1 LPAGMLS
8 MMFVYLV
15 WQALIGSGDRKEQRE
30 TAAQPT
36 GGSELLLLGI
46 FAALVAHFV
55 EVHFVFSIAAT
66 YVYFWAYAGVV
77 VAQTRW
83 SPWTPE
89 PGRAEASVQS
99 DDSTSAS
106 QVPERSTRKRK
117 RRRRKPASSAV
128 SGTVEK
134 MATKHP
140 GAEDW
145 ETWLGV
151 WGLVVTIV
159 LIALIFDFVSVQFDI
174 SRGSFSTLWMLAIT
188 WGLGLIIGL
197 GQISARD
204 STWRTPINWGRALLL
219 YGATSL
225 GYALFFLMVHRWQLG
240 RVRNITATDPIQGVI
255 RGAGVY
261 SGALILFYV
270 FVGLLLLLIALML
283 AMPFF
288 QRQPTWRAA
297 NWWLY
302 PILIV
307 ATGVG
312 VWFKNV
318 DVVRADMYLKQGEQ
332 YRGQRQYDSAIAL
345 HQRSIGLDPDE
356 DFYYL
361 MLALDYQLKGQDG
374 SVPPEGRAQAWEEG
388 EKVAIQARKINRY
401 NPDNTG
407 NMGRY
412 YLTWAQ
418 FTPPDDP
425 QVLARYQKALDFFE
439 KATHLAPQNVVY
451 YNLLA
456 QTYYQLGQF
465 ELAEKILQTSAAL
478 DPEFEQTPMLLGDTY
493 AAMGRPEAAAKAHR
507 AAILLAPDVFADQNL
522 DQRLNFYLSASQP
535 LTNPSPE
542 GSSQAGTPI
551 QVIISAFEEA
561 QEEYP
566 NDARIPRTL
575 GRIYARIGDYE
586 NATARY
592 EQAIQMGD
600 NSVQTALDMA
610 DLHLALK
617 DYETAA
623 NEYQRVLLLDPQNTQ
638 AHANLGYVYAQLGR
652 LDEAIQENLQV
663 LELNPD
669 DYITQRNLVLLYRD
683 SNRMEE
689 AISQAE
695 RMIEVTPEN
704 ELETAY
710 LLLGNLY
717 ETSGDVAKADVA
729 YQRAVAANP
738 DSSQALTALG
748 NLYLQSGRPE
758 DALETFEAMAQVAPE
773 NYAVYQQLA
782 MIYWQLKRYD
792 EALSAADQA
801 LRLAPEDAQ
810 DSLRR
815 LVAQIEAEK
824 EG

>member
-1 LPAGMLS
+1 

-15 WQALIGSGDRKEQRE
+15 WQALIGSGDREEHQE
-30 TAAQPT
+30 TAAQRT
-36 GGSELLLLGI
+36 GGGELLLLGV

-77 VAQTRW
+77 AAQARW
-83 SPWTPE
+83 SRWTPE
-89 PGRAEASVQS
+89 PGQAESSVES
-99 DDSTSAS
+99 DDATLAS
-106 QVPERSTRKRK
+106 QVPERSARKRR
-117 RRRRKPASSAV
+117 RRRRKPAPSAV
-128 SGTVEK
+128 SGTAVK
-134 MATKHP
+134 MTTRHP

-159 LIALIFDFVSVQFDI
+159 LITLIFDFISVQFDI
-174 SRGSFSTLWMLAIT
+174 ARGSFSTLWMLAIT

-197 GQISARD
+197 GQVSVRE
-204 STWRTPINWGRALLL
+204 STWPTPINWGRALLL

-255 RGAGVY
+255 
-261 SGALILFYV
+261 SGANVYNGAFILFYL

-283 AMPFF
+283 AIPFF

-307 ATGVG
+307 AAVVG
-312 VWFKNV
+312 IWFKNV

-345 HQRSIGLDPDE
+345 HQRSIRLDPDE

-374 SVPPEGRAQAWEEG
+374 SVPADERALAWQEG
-388 EKVAIQARKINRY
+388 EKVAIQAREINPY

-418 FTPPDDP
+418 FTPPDDS
-425 QVLARYQKALDFFE
+425 QALARFQKALDFFE
-439 KATHLAPQNVVY
+439 RATHLAPQNVVY

-465 ELAEKILQTSAAL
+465 ESAQKILQTSAAL

-493 AAMGRPEAAAKAHR
+493 AAMGRPEAAVKAHR
-507 AAILLAPDVFADQNL
+507 EAILLAPDIFADQNL

-535 LTNPSPE
+535 LTNPSSE
-542 GSSQAGTPI
+542 GSSQAGDPI

-561 QEEYP
+561 QARYP
-566 NDARIPRTL
+566 DDARIPLTL

-586 NATARY
+586 NAIAYY
-592 EQAIQMGD
+592 EQAVRMGD
-600 NSVQTALDMA
+600 NSARTSLDVA
-610 DLHLALK
+610 DLYLALG
-617 DYETAA
+617 DYEMAA
-623 NEYQRVLLLDPQNTQ
+623 NAYQRVLLLDPQNAQ
-638 AHANLGYVYAQLGR
+638 AHGNLGYVYAQLGR

-663 LELNPD
+663 LQLNPD
-669 DYITQRNLVLLYRD
+669 DYITHRNLVLLYRD
-683 SNRMEE
+683 ANRLEE
-689 AISQAE
+689 AIQQAE
-695 RMIEVTPEN
+695 RMVELTPEN

-710 LLLGNLY
+710 IMLGNLY
-717 ETSGDVAKADVA
+717 ETSGDVTKAVEA
-729 YQRAVAANP
+729 YQQAVTANP

-748 NLYLQSGRPE
+748 NLYLQSGKFE
-758 DALETFEAMAQVAPE
+758 DALQTFEAMTQVAPE

-782 MIYWQLKRYD
+782 MIYWQLRRYD
-792 EALSAADQA
+792 EALSAANQA
-801 LRLAPEDAQ
+801 LRLAPGEAQ
-810 DSLRR
+810 ESLRQ